1 MPVKWQERTMM
12 ARGKRWALMRAV
24 VMSATAMLA
33 LGADGARAQSPPP
46 DYDGRDIVYSMAA
59 GTNLRRGERLVDRF
73 VVTFWERTDIKGAGR
88 CSAEACPVS
97 FNGETLYARR
107 SRLELKGTPKLPPRI
122 TRTLRRGDQGP
133 DVKILQ
139 DALKDAGF
147 TISSDGNFGRGT
159 EQAVRDY
166 QAKQRLTTDGVAGPQ
181 TLRDLGA

>member
-1 MPVKWQERTMM
+1 MMTQWKRWGLRQALARIVGAVAASMM
-12 ARGKRWALMRAV
+12 AG
-24 VMSATAMLA
+24 
-33 LGADGARAQSPPP
+33 LGAGATFAQSPPP

-73 VVTFWERTDIKGAGR
+73 VVTFWERTEIKGAGR
-88 CSAEACPVS
+88 CSAEACPVT

-107 SRLELKGTPKLPPRI
+107 SRLELKDTPKLPPKV

-147 TISSDGNFGRGT
+147 NISSDGNFGRGT
-159 EQAVRDY
+159 EQAVRDF
-166 QAKQRLTTDGVAGPQ
+166 QAKVRIETDGVAGPR
-181 TLRDLGA
+181 TLRELGA